1 MFGRKNKETETP
13 VTTEP
18 EVTDRDPQAGKGA
31 PTPKRS
37 VQQAQNKRPLVPSD
51 RKLSKEQKI
60 KEREERQ
67 RQFRLANE
75 TADER
80 YLLPKDRGEQ
90 KRFARAFVDA
100 RYMFSEYLM
109 FVLLAFIIVALLIQD
124 ISVQSYITLAMWAVL
139 LITVVD
145 TLIMTRKLKK
155 RLLEKFG
162 TVERGVLW
170 YAATRGMQFRKLR
183 LPKPQ
188 VARGEHPQ

>member
-1 MFGRKNKETETP
+1 MFGRKKNETDSP
-13 VTTEP
+13 VTPEP
-18 EVTDRDPQAGKGA
+18 VVTQRDAQAGKGA

-51 RKLSKEQKI
+51 RKLSKEQRL

-90 KRFARAFVDA
+90 RRFARAFVDA
-100 RYMFSEYLM
+100 RYMISEYLM
-109 FVLLAFIIVALLIQD
+109 FVLLAFIIVALVIQD
-124 ISVQSYITLAMWAVL
+124 INVQTYITLAMWAVL

-145 TLIMTRKLKK
+145 TFIMTRKLKK
-155 RLLEKFG
+155 RLIEKFG
-162 TVERGVLW
+162 QVERGVLW

-188 VARGEHPQ
+188 VARGEYPQ